1 MSEVYFQNAER
12 YLQLTPSVQL
22 KVDMIYR
29 PEVSQSVRSR
39 FLIQGTFSKT
49 VFFFAIKLP
58 YIENFSKILVRN
70 SDSEWK
76 FPNVLIFQI

>member
-1 MSEVYFQNAER
+1 MSEVYFQNAEHN
-12 YLQLTPSVQL
+12 LQLTPSVQL

-49 VFFFAIKLP
+49 VFL
-58 YIENFSKILVRN
+58 
-70 SDSEWK
+70 
-76 FPNVLIFQI
+76 Q